1 MWEMREEEDG
11 FEKGRKSLIY
21 RKREDRGSR
30 GKRKDSCND
39 DGY

>member
-11 FEKGRKSLIY
+11 SEKQRKLPIY

-30 GKRKDSCND
+30 GKRKDSCD
-39 DGY
+39 DGG